1 MQNEQNLEFRVH
13 AERTPNPNSIKWVL
27 GKELDS
33 AGIVAHFEEEV
44 DSSVSPL
51 ASSLF
56 QIQGVTGVSLVS
68 NTVTMTKTEN
78 FEWTDLA
85 EAIVAV
91 LRDFAIAE
99 RNVFGPGF
107 KPPEQE
113 AAEDSVT
120 ARIIEV
126 IETEIRPAV
135 AGDGGDVLFAGFE
148 NGVVHVHLQGA
159 CVGCPSSTDTLR
171 FGIEGRLKE
180 VVPQV
185 REVVA
190 I

>member
-1 MQNEQNLEFRVH
+1 MLNEPNLEFSLH
-13 AERTPNPNSIKWVL
+13 AERTPNPNSIKWIL
-27 GKELDS
+27 GQELVS
-33 AGIVAHFEEEV
+33 AGSVAHFEEEV

-51 ASSLF
+51 AAALF
-56 QIQGVTGVSLVS
+56 QILGVVGVSLVG
-68 NTVTMTKTEN
+68 NTVTMTKTEDY
-78 FEWTDLA
+78 EWTDLA
-85 EAIVAV
+85 EAIVKI
-91 LRDFAIAE
+91 LRDFVVEE
-99 RNVFGPGF
+99 RAVFGPAF
-107 KPPEQE
+107 RPPEQE
-113 AAEDSVT
+113 AVEDPIV

-148 NGVVHVHLQGA
+148 DGVVHVHLQGA
-159 CVGCPSSTDTLR
+159 CVGCPSSTATLR